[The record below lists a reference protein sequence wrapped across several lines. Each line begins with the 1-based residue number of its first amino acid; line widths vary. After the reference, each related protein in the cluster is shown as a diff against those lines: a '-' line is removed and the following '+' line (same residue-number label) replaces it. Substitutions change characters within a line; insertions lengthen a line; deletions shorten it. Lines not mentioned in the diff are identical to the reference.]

1 MVKNF
6 VLKMYYYLP
15 TNKKDSEY
23 NYRECLDVL
32 RDIICRFGFIN

>member
-6 VLKMYYYLP
+6 GLKNVYMP
-15 TNKKDSEY
+15 TNKKDLEY

-32 RDIICRFGFIN
+32 RDIICRFELTN